1 MPPVGAPHDA
11 CVCEREELKLIREV
25 RFASDLTAHTH
36 KKGIFVDMTV
46 ERQAL
51 PGAALRHRCYAGR
64 RETGPVSRVAPSS
77 FLQFGTKLRRR
88 RRTRS
93 HIVYKL
99 TRYKRQKNCGNLRFS
114 LSHTHTLS
122 SEINNSS
129 TTKQNEEVKEHC
141 NTFAGRSALL
151 AFDSA
156 NFNTQSSE
164 KNPYSSV
171 DCPPAWRAGELGRQ
185 TGHTVKRETRVNKA
199 NVMTKLVG
207 GLFVEL

>member
-25 RFASDLTAHTH
+25 RFASDLTARTH
-36 KKGIFVDMTV
+36 KKGIFVDMTA

-64 RETGPVSRVAPSS
+64 RETGPVSRVVPSS

-99 TRYKRQKNCGNLRFS
+99 TRYKRQKKLWESPVLS
-114 LSHTHTLS
+114 LAHTLS

-141 NTFAGRSALL
+141 NTFAGCL
-151 AFDSA
+151 ASDSRGRAA
-156 NFNTQSSE
+156 NLNTQSSE
-164 KNPYSSV
+164 KILTQVWIVLQHGGQEN
-171 DCPPAWRAGELGRQ
+171 WGG
-185 TGHTVKRETRVNKA
+185 KRDTQS
-199 NVMTKLVG
+199 NVRHV
-207 GLFVEL
+207 